1 MIEALQVFATCG
13 LFNYTNSVY
22 LHLQNMSDVQRKNKS
37 VYKQFKEGK
46 FVVQKKDKWYNF
58 RFVDKTTLIFRAA
71 LFSLY
76 PQQLG
81 DRIPPR
87 RVSHMV

>member
-13 LFNYTNSVY
+13 LFNYTKSVY

-46 FVVQKKDKWYNF
+46 FVVQKKDK
-58 RFVDKTTLIFRAA
+58 
-71 LFSLY
+71 
-76 PQQLG
+76 
-81 DRIPPR
+81 
-87 RVSHMV
+87 